1 MDQLADSPQRP
12 VEDPRAERIAAACR
26 SGLIL
31 VDARGNV
38 LWMDEA
44 TRRCINGGLHGVTL
58 PVARPDDPASD
69 NAVMDCFLTPVEITL
84 DGERVTLCAIQETVA
99 AAETQ
104 DLIKT
109 LESVMADST
118 SWLTRT
124 VIDRLKALRLA
135 KRTETPPATAHD
147 LDLLSDREREVLGLI
162 CEGRGDAQMSRIL
175 GLSENTVRNHIASLY
190 RKIGVNRRTAAIIWA
205 RERGIASSEAL
216 AVRQRRRP
224 PNGAN
229 GNGAN
234 GNGSARHA
242 R

>member
-1 MDQLADSPQRP
+1 MDQLTDSTQRP

-38 LWMDEA
+38 VWMDEA
-44 TRRCINGGLHGVTL
+44 TRRCVNGGLHSVAL
-58 PVARPDDPASD
+58 PVARPDDA
-69 NAVMDCFLTPVEITL
+69 AAMDCFLTPVEITL
-84 DGERVTLCAIQETVA
+84 NGERVTLCAIQETGA
-99 AAETQ
+99 AAEAQ

-124 VIDRLKALRLA
+124 VIDKLKALRLG
-135 KRTETPPATAHD
+135 KRTEAPQAVAHD

-205 RERGIASSEAL
+205 RERGIASRDAL
-216 AVRQRRRP
+216 VVRQRRRP

-229 GNGAN
+229 GNGADSN
-234 GNGSARHA
+234 EAAKHA